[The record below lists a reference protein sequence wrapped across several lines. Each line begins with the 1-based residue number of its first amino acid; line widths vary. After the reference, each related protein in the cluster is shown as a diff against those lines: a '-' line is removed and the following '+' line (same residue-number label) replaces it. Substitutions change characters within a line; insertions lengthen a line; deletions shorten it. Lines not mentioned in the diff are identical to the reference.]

1 MKFTK
6 ELKHLCPVKEN
17 SLPGSPY
24 VDHLAEVYEML
35 YMYSIKSGTLKVKY
49 LKLESNLAS
58 FTRSQ

>member
-24 VDHLAEVYEML
+24 VDHLTEVYEML
-35 YMYSIKSGTLKVKY
+35 YKYSIKSGTLKVKN
-49 LKLESNLAS
+49 LKA
-58 FTRSQ
+58 T